1 MHERRHGHGTNSPDY
16 LPAAGHDALLPAYD
30 LISRLLG
37 AARMHRRLAE
47 LADLGPKQGTAQRVL
62 EIGCGTG
69 NLTTLVK
76 RRQPGAEVVGL
87 DPDPRALAMATR
99 KAAGLGVRFDQG
111 YSQALPYP
119 DDSFDRVLSS
129 LMFHHLDPEEQ
140 RGTLAEVRRV
150 LRPGGALYL
159 VDFGAAP
166 GGPGL
171 LRRLRPHRIA
181 GNDIAGNDI
190 AGKDADT
197 LTRLMAEAGFGDAVE
212 LDRART
218 RIGAVSYYRGTA

>member
-1 MHERRHGHGTNSPDY
+1 MHQRRHGHAPNSPDY

-37 AARMHRRLAE
+37 AATMHRRLVE
-47 LADLGPKQGTAQRVL
+47 LADLDAARQVL
-62 EIGCGTG
+62 EIGCATG
-69 NLTTLVK
+69 NLTKLIK

-99 KAAGLGVRFDQG
+99 KAVGLGVRFDQG
-111 YSQALPYP
+111 YSQSLPYP

-129 LMFHHLDPEEQ
+129 LMFHHLEAEQ
-140 RGTLAEVRRV
+140 KRGTLAEVRRV

-159 VDFGAAP
+159 VDLGQTPDGHGLLRRF
-166 GGPGL
+166 GL
-171 LRRLRPHRIA
+171 LRRLGPHRRLA
-181 GNDIAGNDI
+181 GNDT
-190 AGKDADT
+190 DT
-197 LTRLMAEAGFGDAVE
+197 LTGLFTEAGFGAVAV

-218 RIGAVSYYRGTA
+218 RIGAVSYYRGVA

>member
-1 MHERRHGHGTNSPDY
+1 MHQRRHGHAPNSPDY
-16 LPAAGHDALLPAYD
+16 LPAAGYDALLPAYD

-37 AARMHRRLAE
+37 AATMHRRLVE
-47 LADLGPKQGTAQRVL
+47 LADLDAARRVL

-69 NLTTLVK
+69 NLTKLIK

-99 KAAGLGVRFDQG
+99 KAAGLGVRFDRG
-111 YSQALPYP
+111 YSQSLPYP

-129 LMFHHLDPEEQ
+129 LMFHHLDAEQ
-140 RGTLAEVRRV
+140 KRGTLAEVRRV

-159 VDFGAAP
+159 VDLGATP
-166 GGPGL
+166 GGHGP
-171 LRRLRPHRIA
+171 LRRLGPHRRLA
-181 GNDIAGNDI
+181 GN
-190 AGKDADT
+190 DADT
-197 LTRLMAEAGFGDAVE
+197 LTGLCTEAGFGAVAV

-218 RIGAVSYYRGTA
+218 RIGAVSYYRGIA